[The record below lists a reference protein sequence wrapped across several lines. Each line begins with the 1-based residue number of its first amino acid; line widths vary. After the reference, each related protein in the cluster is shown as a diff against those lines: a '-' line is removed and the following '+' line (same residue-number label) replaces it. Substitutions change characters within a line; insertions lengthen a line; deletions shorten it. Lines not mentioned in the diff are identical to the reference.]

1 MPEAVSDGL
10 FDVPGVPMTSGHD
23 LGASAGAPLAV
34 RMRPASL
41 DEVVGQDHL
50 LAPGSPLRR
59 LVEGSG
65 VASVILYGPPGSGKT
80 TLAALISQA
89 TGRRFEAL
97 SALSAGVK
105 EVRAVIENSRKA
117 LLHGEQTVLF
127 IDEVHRFSKTQQD
140 ALLSAVEHR
149 VVLLVAAT
157 TENPSFSVVAPL
169 LSRSLILQLRPL
181 TAEDTRAVVQRA
193 IDDPRGLG
201 RAVAVAPE
209 AVDLLVQLAAGDAR
223 RALTALEVAAEAAQA
238 AGELVSVQ
246 TIERSVDKAAVRY
259 DRDGDQH
266 YDVVSAFIKSV
277 RGSDVDAALHYLA
290 RMLVAG
296 EDPRFIARRLM
307 ILASEDIG
315 MAGPSALQVAVAAA
329 QTVALIGM
337 PEAQLTLAHATI
349 HLATAPKSN
358 AVTTALA
365 AAMNDIKAGKAG
377 LVPAHLR
384 DGHYSGAAALGNAQ
398 GYKYSHDDPDGV
410 VAQQYPPD
418 ELVDVDYY
426 RPTGR
431 GGEREIAGR
440 LDRLRAIIRK
450 KRGDRCAL
458 REAGP
463 LRPARVPVDVR
474 SPVRIRRRR
483 GPRLPIPGRA
493 CCAARSPGR
502 GCGPSRPCCRTSSTT
517 PHAGKRGGRP
527 SGWRCRTRPDSPARE
542 VRTCGRTPGTD
553 RAGLAPL

>member
-1 MPEAVSDGL
+1 
-10 FDVPGVPMTSGHD
+10 
-23 LGASAGAPLAV
+23 
-34 RMRPASL
+34 
-41 DEVVGQDHL
+41 
-50 LAPGSPLRR
+50 
-59 LVEGSG
+59 

-105 EVRAVIENSRKA
+105 EVRAVIDQARRA
-117 LLHGEQTVLF
+117 LLSGEQTVLF

-140 ALLSAVEHR
+140 ALLSAVENR

-181 TAEDTRAVVQRA
+181 SSDDIRTVVQRA

-201 RAVAVAPE
+201 GRVTAEPE
-209 AVDLLVQLAAGDAR
+209 AVDLLVRLAAGDAR
-223 RALTALEVAAEAAQA
+223 RALTALEVASEASERVTVEA
-238 AGELVSVQ
+238 
-246 TIERSVDKAAVRY
+246 IEQSLDEAAVRY

-266 YDVVSAFIKSV
+266 YDVISAFIKSV

-315 MAGPSALQVAVAAA
+315 MADPTALPTAVAAA
-329 QTVALIGM
+329 QTVQLIGM
-337 PEAQLTLAHATI
+337 PEAQLTLAHATV
-349 HLATAPKSN
+349 HLATAAKSN
-358 AVTTALA
+358 AVTTALG
-365 AAMNDIKAGKAG
+365 AAMADIRAGKAG

-384 DGHYSGAAALGNAQ
+384 DGHYSGAAGLGNAQ

-418 ELVDVDYY
+418 ELVGVDYY

-431 GGEREIAGR
+431 GAERDIAGR

-450 KRGDRCAL
+450 G
-458 REAGP
+458 
-463 LRPARVPVDVR
+463 
-474 SPVRIRRRR
+474 RR
-483 GPRLPIPGRA
+483 A
-493 CCAARSPGR
+493 
-502 GCGPSRPCCRTSSTT
+502 
-517 PHAGKRGGRP
+517 
-527 SGWRCRTRPDSPARE
+527 
-542 VRTCGRTPGTD
+542 
-553 RAGLAPL
+553 